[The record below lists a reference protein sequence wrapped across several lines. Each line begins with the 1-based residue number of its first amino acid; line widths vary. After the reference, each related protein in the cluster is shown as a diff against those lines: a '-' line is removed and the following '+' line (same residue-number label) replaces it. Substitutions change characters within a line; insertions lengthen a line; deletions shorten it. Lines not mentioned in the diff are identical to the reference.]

1 MLRAQ
6 SDSWFA
12 ENLLRIGNGTKETIA
27 DDYVLLPDDI
37 LIDNPSEK
45 NCIDLLIERVFPDL
59 QDDFRSAAYMCEC
72 AILSI
77 RNEHVDAVNALMNG
91 RFSGDKHVYYRYD
104 EVEDDTQNNYPLD
117 FLNSLTPNGLRAH
130 ELTIKK
136 SCPII
141 LLRNLDPHN
150 GLCNDTRLIVRGLVR
165 SCIDAEIVNGQHAGT
180 RVFIPRI
187 PMSPTEDLTLRFKLK
202 RKQFPIRLSFAM
214 TITKA

>member
-1 MLRAQ
+1 
-6 SDSWFA
+6 
-12 ENLLRIGNGTKETIA
+12 
-27 DDYVLLPDDI
+27 
-37 LIDNPSEK
+37 
-45 NCIDLLIERVFPDL
+45 
-59 QDDFRSAAYMCEC
+59 
-72 AILSI
+72 
-77 RNEHVDAVNALMNG
+77 MNG
-91 RFSGDKHVYYRYD
+91 RFSGDKHVYYIYD